1 MAESNG
7 STAFSLVTD
16 QVEPNAAPGEP
27 LVEAVD
33 VFKSY
38 GAVQALRGAS
48 LSVRRG
54 EVHALMG
61 DNGAG
66 KSTLIRCIAGV
77 HPPDSGEL
85 RFDGEP
91 IRLRDPSDAREL
103 GVETVYQDLALVDEL
118 QVWQNLFMGRELHSG
133 PFLRRG
139 AMRERTDELLGDLL
153 VNAPAARARVNG
165 LSGGQRQSVAIAR
178 AVGWSSALV
187 IMDEPTA
194 ALGVQETEAVEKLL
208 DRLHDDG
215 LTVLL
220 ISHDVE
226 QVLRMAQRVS
236 VMRQGEV
243 VGERETGE
251 TSADDIVALITGA
264 DRGERA

>member
-1 MAESNG
+1 MAETNG

-16 QVEPNAAPGEP
+16 QAEPNAAPGEP

-33 VFKSY
+33 VVKSY
-38 GAVQALRGAS
+38 GAVKALRGAS
-48 LSVRRG
+48 ITVRRG

-66 KSTLIRCIAGV
+66 KSTLIRCLAGV

-85 RFDGEP
+85 HFDGQP
-91 IRLRDPSDAREL
+91 MRLTAPSDARDL
-103 GVETVYQDLALVDEL
+103 GLETVYQDLALVQEL

-139 AMRERTDELLGDLL
+139 AMRERADELLGDLL
-153 VNAPAARARVNG
+153 VNAPAARARVRG

-194 ALGVQETEAVEKLL
+194 ALGVQETAAVEEVVE
-208 DRLHDDG
+208 RLHKDG

-243 VGERETGE
+243 AGDREADD

-264 DRGERA
+264 SREDKA